1 MITSEILRLMEL
13 DVKPS
18 LMHYTSLNKTF
29 FALQSEHVMRNR
41 RRFGGATL
49 GEQSDWSR
57 TRLLDSPQVEIEMG
71 TTALPPPWADT
82 LGSVAA
88 DVKQVETKLATLQ
101 GTQNRRLMKIFDEG
115 ASVSEKEIETQSQAV
130 VRLLKRLETGV
141 FSITEGLATSSARE
155 QIYRKNAQKR
165 WAKELQ
171 GLSTQYRS
179 AQKSYMDKIRLRT
192 ASPAVFESDAPTA
205 HSGYESRLQT
215 QQPVVERRTDEVAR
229 LTGTVKEVHQLFQD
243 MACLVTEQGTVLD
256 RVDANID
263 LVVDR
268 AKQTNQQLKKAEE
281 NQRSGLAKK
290 AIWYLGAA
298 DGLLVRPNLSIY
310 TVLGLGR
317 KAHCTAFSEES
328 CEESRRICV

>member
-1 MITSEILRLMEL
+1 MEL